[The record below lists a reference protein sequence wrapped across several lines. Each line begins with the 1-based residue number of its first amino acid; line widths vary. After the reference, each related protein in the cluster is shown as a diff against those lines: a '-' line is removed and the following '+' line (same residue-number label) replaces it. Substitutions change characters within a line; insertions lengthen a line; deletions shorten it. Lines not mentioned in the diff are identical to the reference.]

1 MDNVIAWAIEQTEQ
15 LLRNT
20 CREFVT
26 PTSSFKNLIQ
36 YLLSNKRDDEEGRSY
51 KYNKLLKQAKDKFEN
66 NNLNTSN
73 TTNEKYIVDLPKF
86 NNNDN
91 DNDNDNDDDND
102 NDNNNDDD
110 DNKNNNEI
118 NNHNSTSNNKNND
131 DNDDNNFEQK
141 TSTINNKS
149 FKFLK
154 NKSGKKYIYFK

>member
-1 MDNVIAWAIEQTEQ
+1 LDNVIAWAIEQTEQ

-91 DNDNDNDDDND
+91 D
-102 NDNNNDDD
+102 